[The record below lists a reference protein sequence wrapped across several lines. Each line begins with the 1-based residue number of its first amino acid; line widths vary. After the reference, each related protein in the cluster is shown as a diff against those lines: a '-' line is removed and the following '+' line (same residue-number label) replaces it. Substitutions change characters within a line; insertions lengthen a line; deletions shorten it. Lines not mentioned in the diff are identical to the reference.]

1 LINNK
6 FFLARISLYSSYPLR
21 TLENTMSLV
30 EQSLGQLARS
40 IPGATQVFHEYEL
53 DFCCGGKKSL
63 AEAAA
68 QRSLDVAQIE
78 ARLAELARNPSTET
92 DWGLA
97 TPADLIDHIVQR
109 YHEVHR
115 RQLPELM
122 RLALKVE
129 QVHADSPDC
138 PAGLADHLRVMQQ
151 ELESHMQKEE
161 QVLFPMLAR
170 GHGAMATMPIR
181 VMRMEHDDH
190 GVALERLLALTN
202 NATLP
207 RAACNTWRALYLGI
221 RAFKED
227 LMAHIHLENNILFE
241 NGSGDGGA
249 CCGGQ
254 ASG

>member
-1 LINNK
+1 
-6 FFLARISLYSSYPLR
+6 
-21 TLENTMSLV
+21 MSLV

-63 AEAAA
+63 ADAAA
-68 QRSLDVAQIE
+68 ERALDARRIE
-78 ARLAELARNPSTET
+78 ARLMELARQPSDMP
-92 DWGLA
+92 DWNA
-97 TPADLIDHIVQR
+97 ASPADLIDYILAR

-115 RQLPELM
+115 QQLPELI
-122 RLALKVE
+122 RLSLKVE

-138 PAGLADHLRVMQQ
+138 PTGLAEHLRTMSQ

-161 QVLFPMLAR
+161 QVLFLLLAR
-170 GHGAMATMPIR
+170 GHGAMAAMPIT

-202 NATLP
+202 NITLP
-207 RAACNTWRALYLGI
+207 RAACNTWRALYLGL

-227 LMAHIHLENNILFE
+227 LMAHIHMENNILFE
-241 NGSGDGGA
+241 NAMAPAARSASVSTPAGG
-249 CCGGQ
+249 CCAG
-254 ASG
+254 AS

>member
-1 LINNK
+1 MN
-6 FFLARISLYSSYPLR
+6 LA
-21 TLENTMSLV
+21 

-40 IPGATQVFHEYEL
+40 IPGATQVFHEYQL

-68 QRSLDVAQIE
+68 QRSLDAAQIE
-78 ARLAELARNPSTET
+78 ARLAELARNPSQET
-92 DWGLA
+92 DWGQASAAELV
-97 TPADLIDHIVQR
+97 DHILAR

-115 RQLPELM
+115 QQLPELI

-138 PAGLADHLRVMQQ
+138 PTGLADHLRGMQQ

-170 GHGAMATMPIR
+170 GHGAMAGMPIM
-181 VMRMEHDDH
+181 VMRAEHDDH
-190 GVALERLLALTN
+190 GVALERLLASTN
-202 NATLP
+202 GITLP
-207 RAACNTWRALYLGI
+207 RAACNTWRALYLGL

-241 NGSGDGGA
+241 NAAGMATRGHG
-249 CCGGQ
+249 
-254 ASG
+254 

>member
-1 LINNK
+1 MNM
-6 FFLARISLYSSYPLR
+6 
-21 TLENTMSLV
+21 T

-40 IPGATQVFHEYEL
+40 IPGATQVFHDYDL

-63 AEAAA
+63 GEAAA
-68 QRSLDVAQIE
+68 QRSLDVTQIE
-78 ARLAELARNPSTET
+78 ARLKALAGRPAQET
-92 DWGLA
+92 DWGDVSPA
-97 TPADLIDHIVQR
+97 TLIDHILAR

-115 RQLPELM
+115 QQLPELI
-122 RLALKVE
+122 RLAMKVE

-138 PAGLADHLRVMQQ
+138 PTGLADHLRTMQQ

-170 GHGAMATMPIR
+170 GHGAMATMPIM

-202 NATLP
+202 DLTLP

-221 RAFKED
+221 RTFKED

-241 NGSGDGGA
+241 DA
-249 CCGGQ
+249 T
-254 ASG
+254 AA

>member
-1 LINNK
+1 MN
-6 FFLARISLYSSYPLR
+6 LA
-21 TLENTMSLV
+21 

-40 IPGATQVFHEYEL
+40 IPGATQVFHEYQL

-68 QRSLDVAQIE
+68 QRSLDAAQIE
-78 ARLAELARNPSTET
+78 ARLAELARNPSQET
-92 DWGLA
+92 DWGQASAAELV
-97 TPADLIDHIVQR
+97 DHILAR

-115 RQLPELM
+115 QQLPELI

-138 PAGLADHLRVMQQ
+138 PTGLADHLRGMQQ

-170 GHGAMATMPIR
+170 GHGAMAGMPIM
-181 VMRMEHDDH
+181 VMRAEHDDH

-202 NATLP
+202 GITLP
-207 RAACNTWRALYLGI
+207 RAACNTWRALYLGL

-241 NGSGDGGA
+241 NAAGMATRGHG
-249 CCGGQ
+249 
-254 ASG
+254 

>member
-1 LINNK
+1 MN
-6 FFLARISLYSSYPLR
+6 LA
-21 TLENTMSLV
+21 

-40 IPGATQVFHEYEL
+40 IPGATQVFHEYQL

-68 QRSLDVAQIE
+68 QRSLDAAQIE
-78 ARLAELARNPSTET
+78 ARLAELARNPSQET
-92 DWGLA
+92 DWGQASAAELV
-97 TPADLIDHIVQR
+97 DHILAR

-115 RQLPELM
+115 QQLPELI

-138 PAGLADHLRVMQQ
+138 PTGLAEHLRGMQQ

-170 GHGAMATMPIR
+170 GHGAMAGMPIM
-181 VMRMEHDDH
+181 VMRAEHDDH

-202 NATLP
+202 GITLP
-207 RAACNTWRALYLGI
+207 RAACNTWRALYLGL

-241 NGSGDGGA
+241 NAAGMAARGHG
-249 CCGGQ
+249 
-254 ASG
+254 

>member
-1 LINNK
+1 MN
-6 FFLARISLYSSYPLR
+6 LA
-21 TLENTMSLV
+21 

-40 IPGATQVFHEYEL
+40 IPGATQVFHEYQL

-68 QRSLDVAQIE
+68 QRSLDAAQIE
-78 ARLAELARNPSTET
+78 ARLAELARNPSQET
-92 DWGLA
+92 DWGQASAAELV
-97 TPADLIDHIVQR
+97 DHILAR

-115 RQLPELM
+115 QQLPELI

-138 PAGLADHLRVMQQ
+138 PAGLADHLRAMQQ

-170 GHGAMATMPIR
+170 GHGAMAGMPIM
-181 VMRMEHDDH
+181 VMRAEHDDH

-202 NATLP
+202 GITLP
-207 RAACNTWRALYLGI
+207 RAACNTWRALYLGL

-241 NGSGDGGA
+241 NAARARG
-249 CCGGQ
+249 
-254 ASG
+254 

>member
-1 LINNK
+1 
-6 FFLARISLYSSYPLR
+6 
-21 TLENTMSLV
+21 MSMV

-40 IPGATQVFHEYEL
+40 IPGATQVFHEYQL

-68 QRSLDVAQIE
+68 QRSLDAGQIE
-78 ARLAELARNPSTET
+78 ARLIELARAPSHET
-92 DWGLA
+92 DWSQVSVAELV
-97 TPADLIDHIVQR
+97 DHILAR

-115 RQLPELM
+115 QQLPELI

-138 PAGLADHLRVMQQ
+138 PTGLADHLRAMQQ

-170 GHGAMATMPIR
+170 GHGAMASMPIM
-181 VMRMEHDDH
+181 VMRAEHDDH
-190 GVALERLLALTN
+190 GVALERLLALTHGI
-202 NATLP
+202 TLP
-207 RAACNTWRALYLGI
+207 RAACNTWRALYLGL
-221 RAFKED
+221 RTFKED

-241 NGSGDGGA
+241 NA
-249 CCGGQ
+249 
-254 ASG
+254 ASPAARARS

>member
-1 LINNK
+1 
-6 FFLARISLYSSYPLR
+6 
-21 TLENTMSLV
+21 MSMV

-40 IPGATQVFHEYEL
+40 IPGATQVFHDYAL

-63 AEAAA
+63 GEAAA
-68 QRSLDVAQIE
+68 AQSLDPAQIE
-78 ARLAELARNPSTET
+78 ARLIALTRNPPQET
-92 DWGLA
+92 DWSQASPA
-97 TPADLIDHIVQR
+97 TLIDHILAR
-109 YHEVHR
+109 YHDVHR
-115 RQLPELM
+115 QQLPELI

-138 PAGLADHLRVMQQ
+138 PTGLADHLRTMQQ

-170 GHGAMATMPIR
+170 GHGAMASMPIM

-190 GVALERLLALTN
+190 GVALERLLSLTN
-202 NATLP
+202 DLTLP

-221 RAFKED
+221 RTFKED

-241 NGSGDGGA
+241 DA
-249 CCGGQ
+249 
-254 ASG
+254 ATAARA

>member
-1 LINNK
+1 
-6 FFLARISLYSSYPLR
+6 
-21 TLENTMSLV
+21 MSMIQ
-30 EQSLGQLARS
+30 QSLGQLARS
-40 IPGATQVFHEYEL
+40 IPGATQVFHEFDL

-63 AEAAA
+63 GEAAA
-68 QRSLDVAQIE
+68 QRSLDAAQIE
-78 ARLAELARNPSTET
+78 ARLIALAQHAPQEI
-92 DWGLA
+92 DWGQA
-97 TPADLIDHIVQR
+97 SPAELIDHILAR

-115 RQLPELM
+115 QQLPELI

-138 PAGLADHLRVMQQ
+138 PAGVADHLRTMQQ

-161 QVLFPMLAR
+161 QVLFPILAR
-170 GHGAMATMPIR
+170 GHGAMAAMPIT

-202 NATLP
+202 DLTLP

-221 RAFKED
+221 RTFKED

-241 NGSGDGGA
+241 DAAAAAVHPRN
-249 CCGGQ
+249 
-254 ASG
+254 

>member
-1 LINNK
+1 
-6 FFLARISLYSSYPLR
+6 
-21 TLENTMSLV
+21 MSMV

-40 IPGATQVFHEYEL
+40 IPGATQVFHEYQL

-68 QRSLDVAQIE
+68 QRALDASQIE
-78 ARLAELARNPSTET
+78 ARLLALAGAASDER
-92 DWGLA
+92 DWSQA
-97 TPADLIDHIVQR
+97 SPADLIDHILAR

-115 RQLPELM
+115 QQLPELI
-122 RLALKVE
+122 RLAMKVE

-138 PAGLADHLRVMQQ
+138 PTGLADHLRDMHQ

-170 GHGAMATMPIR
+170 GHGAMAVMPITM
-181 VMRMEHDDH
+181 MRMEHDDH
-190 GVALERLLALTN
+190 GVALERLMALTHDL
-202 NATLP
+202 TLP

-221 RAFKED
+221 GTFKQD

-241 NGSGDGGA
+241 NAEAEAVRPRG
-249 CCGGQ
+249 
-254 ASG
+254 

>member
-1 LINNK
+1 MN
-6 FFLARISLYSSYPLR
+6 LA
-21 TLENTMSLV
+21 

-40 IPGATQVFHEYEL
+40 IPGATQVFHEYQL

-68 QRSLDVAQIE
+68 QRSLDAAQIE
-78 ARLAELARNPSTET
+78 ARLAELARNPSQET
-92 DWGLA
+92 DWGQASAAELV
-97 TPADLIDHIVQR
+97 DHILAR

-115 RQLPELM
+115 QQLPELI

-138 PAGLADHLRVMQQ
+138 PTGLAEHLRGMQQ

-170 GHGAMATMPIR
+170 GHGAMAGMPIM
-181 VMRMEHDDH
+181 VMRAEHDDH

-202 NATLP
+202 GITLP
-207 RAACNTWRALYLGI
+207 RAACNTWRALYLGL

-241 NGSGDGGA
+241 NAAGMATRGHG
-249 CCGGQ
+249 
-254 ASG
+254 

>member
-1 LINNK
+1 
-6 FFLARISLYSSYPLR
+6 
-21 TLENTMSLV
+21 MSMV

-63 AEAAA
+63 GEAAA
-68 QRSLDVAQIE
+68 QRSLDPTQIE
-78 ARLAELARNPSTET
+78 ARLIALSRNPPHEK
-92 DWGLA
+92 DWGA
-97 TPADLIDHIVQR
+97 ASPAELIDHILAR
-109 YHEVHR
+109 YHDVHR
-115 RQLPELM
+115 QQLPELI

-138 PAGLADHLRVMQQ
+138 PTGLADHLRTMHQ

-170 GHGAMATMPIR
+170 GHGAMATMPIM

-202 NATLP
+202 DLTLP

-221 RAFKED
+221 RTFKED
-227 LMAHIHLENNILFE
+227 LMAHIHLENNILF
-241 NGSGDGGA
+241 DDAGGRVPSSPIPT
-249 CCGGQ
+249 Q
-254 ASG
+254 KE

>member
-1 LINNK
+1 MN
-6 FFLARISLYSSYPLR
+6 LA
-21 TLENTMSLV
+21 

-40 IPGATQVFHEYEL
+40 IPGATQVFHEYQL

-68 QRSLDVAQIE
+68 QRSLDAAQIE
-78 ARLAELARNPSTET
+78 ARLAELARNPSQET
-92 DWGLA
+92 DWGQASAAELV
-97 TPADLIDHIVQR
+97 DHILAR

-115 RQLPELM
+115 QQLPELI

-138 PAGLADHLRVMQQ
+138 PTGLAEHLRGMQQ
-151 ELESHMQKEE
+151 ELQRHRQTEE

-170 GHGAMATMPIR
+170 GHGAMAGMPIM
-181 VMRMEHDDH
+181 VMRAEHDDH

-202 NATLP
+202 GITLP
-207 RAACNTWRALYLGI
+207 RAACNTWRALYLGL

-241 NGSGDGGA
+241 NAAGMAARGHG
-249 CCGGQ
+249 
-254 ASG
+254 